1 MIQKLKSYQTEEYMI
16 DEFIYNTL
24 KEFSTNLNK
33 EIAIALNRKG
43 RIEEVLIEKKEFD
56 ELENQDSFP
65 KKAALI
71 FTRLSSLSHPSISEL
86 STLIMK
92 KYDYVM
98 TISLKTEEATI
109 AFWGRYLKEVETIGP
124 HRIEYF
130 YNLDIS
136 SKISE
141 VDEKQREREKIHEI
155 FAEEERALLVDVWSK
170 SSSELDR
177 HLLEELE
184 NLCKTAGVKV
194 VDKVVQVRRSIDPAY
209 FIGRGK
215 AEEILSICQQKDI
228 DVVIFNRELSPA
240 QIKNLEE
247 LLLRK
252 VIDRTDVILD
262 IFARR
267 ARTKEG
273 KLQVELAQLLT
284 LLPRLRGTGVL
295 LSRLGGGI
303 GTRGPGETK
312 LEIDRRHIQ
321 RRIEEIKK
329 ELEKVK
335 KTEKYKEK
343 AE

>member
-1 MIQKLKSYQTEEYMI
+1 MARIREYYHNMIQKLKSHQTEEYMI
-16 DEFIYNTL
+16 DEFVYNTL
-24 KEFSTNLNK
+24 KEFSVNLNK
-33 EIAIALNRKG
+33 EIAIVLNRKG
-43 RIEEVLIEKKEFD
+43 RIEEVIIEKKEFA

-71 FTRLSSLSHPSISEL
+71 FTRLSSVSHPSMLDL

-141 VDEKQREREKIHEI
+141 MDEKQREREKIHETLT
-155 FAEEERALLVDVWSK
+155 EKEERALLVDVWPK

-184 NLCKTAGVKV
+184 SLCKTAGVKV
-194 VDKVVQVRRSIDPAY
+194 VDTVVQVRRSIDPAY

-252 VIDRTDVILD
+252 VID
-262 IFARR
+262 
-267 ARTKEG
+267 
-273 KLQVELAQLLT
+273 QN
-284 LLPRLRGTGVL
+284 
-295 LSRLGGGI
+295 
-303 GTRGPGETK
+303 
-312 LEIDRRHIQ
+312 
-321 RRIEEIKK
+321 
-329 ELEKVK
+329 
-335 KTEKYKEK
+335 
-343 AE
+343 